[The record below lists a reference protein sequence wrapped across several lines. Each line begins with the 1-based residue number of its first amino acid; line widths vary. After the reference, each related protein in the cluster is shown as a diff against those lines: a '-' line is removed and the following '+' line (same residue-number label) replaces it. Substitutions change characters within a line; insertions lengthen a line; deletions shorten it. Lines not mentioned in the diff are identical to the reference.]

1 MNFQFSE
8 ASIFNFQFILSC
20 LYFFLPAYFTNMT
33 PPLARKAGVLKFLEK
48 PIDFGKNFFS
58 QPLLGSHKTWRGAIL
73 GIIVGTS
80 VVKFQVWLYRFHFIK
95 EISFFDYY
103 KINFLVFGFLISGG
117 AVFGDLLF
125 AFIKRRLRLKPGT
138 RFLPFDQINY
148 VIGAFLFLTPFF
160 KIDVRIWL
168 TIFILTFFLH
178 IIVNRL
184 GYLLGLYKAKW

>member
-1 MNFQFSE
+1 
-8 ASIFNFQFILSC
+8 
-20 LYFFLPAYFTNMT
+20 MT
-33 PPLARKAGVLKFLEK
+33 PPLSKKAGILKFLER
-48 PIDFGKNFFS
+48 PIDLGKNFFS

-178 IIVNRL
+178 IVVNRL
-184 GYLLGLYKAKW
+184 GYYLRLYQAKW